1 MGTLYCICC
10 ISVICPPSVCFGV
23 LYAPCKPRILCF
35 KFSVIFPSAVDTSAA
50 QFVCTS
56 GIGVE
61 PQFGS
66 FILNRYP
73 YLLVC

>member
-1 MGTLYCICC
+1 MGALYCICF
-10 ISVICPPSVCFGV
+10 ISVICPPSVYFGV
-23 LYAPCKPRILCF
+23 LYAPYKPTILCF
-35 KFSVIFPSAVDTSAA
+35 KFSITFPSAVDTSAA

-56 GIGVE
+56 EMGVE